1 MAKIKTTFFCQNCGA
16 QFPKWVGKCTSCN
29 EWNTIVEEIIQ
40 KESQGADRSWKQS
53 NSLKKAS
60 KALKIS
66 DISITQEDRV
76 STNNDELNRVLGG
89 GLVNGSVVLLG
100 GEPGIGKSTLILQI
114 ALMMQNKVLYVSGE
128 ESQTQIKLRAERLA
142 GKNENCLILT
152 ETKTQNIFK
161 SIEETTPEVVVIDS
175 IQTLHTDYIEAS
187 PGSISQIRE
196 TASELIKFAKETNT
210 PVILI
215 GHITKEGAIAG
226 PKILEHMVD
235 VVLQFEG
242 DRNHTYRI
250 LRAQKN
256 RFGST
261 AELGIYE
268 MLNTGLREV
277 SNPSEILISEKDA
290 DLTGTAISATL
301 EGMRPLMIEVQALVS
316 TAVYGTPQR
325 SATGY
330 NIKRLNMLLAVLEK
344 RAGFRLGAK
353 DVFLNIAGGLKV
365 EDPAID
371 LAVVCAIL
379 SSNEDAVIDQN
390 VCFTAEVGL
399 SGEIRAVNRIDQR
412 IIEAEKLGF
421 KRIILSKFN
430 KIANKN
436 YQPTTPVGGIE
447 IIKVSTIEEVVRV
460 LF

>member
-1 MAKIKTTFFCQNCGA
+1 MAKTKTSFFCQNCGTQYA
-16 QFPKWVGKCTSCN
+16 KWVGKCTACK
-29 EWNTIVEEIIQ
+29 EWNTIVEEVIQ
-40 KESQGADRSWKQS
+40 KEEKRNWKQTS
-53 NSLKKAS
+53 PTKRVA
-60 KALKIS
+60 KALKI
-66 DISITQEDRV
+66 DEISINEEDRID
-76 STNNDELNRVLGG
+76 TKNNELNRVLGG
-89 GLVNGSVVLLG
+89 GLVKGSMTLLG
-100 GEPGIGKSTLILQI
+100 GEPGIGKSTLLLQV
-114 ALMMQNKVLYVSGE
+114 ALSISKKVLYVSGE
-128 ESQTQIKLRAERLA
+128 ESQSQIKMRAERLSS
-142 GKNENCLILT
+142 NNSDCLVLT

-161 SIEETTPEVVVIDS
+161 TIEEVQPDVVVIDS

-196 TASELIKFAKETNT
+196 TTAELIKFAKETAT
-210 PVILI
+210 PVVLI
-215 GHITKEGAIAG
+215 GHITKEGTIAG

-268 MLNTGLREV
+268 MQSVGLREV
-277 SNPSEILISEKDA
+277 DNPSEILISEKDES
-290 DLTGTAISATL
+290 LSGTAIAATL

-330 NIKRLNMLLAVLEK
+330 NIKRLNMILAVLEK

-353 DVFLNIAGGLKV
+353 DVFLNIAGGISV
-365 EDPAID
+365 DDPAID
-371 LAVVCAIL
+371 LAVVASIL
-379 SSNEDAVIDQN
+379 SSNEDEAIPQDY
-390 VCFTAEVGL
+390 CFAAEVGL
-399 SGEIRAVNRIDQR
+399 AGEIRPVNRIDQR
-412 IIEAEKLGF
+412 ILEAEKLGF
-421 KRIILSKFN
+421 ATIIVSKFN
-430 KIANKN
+430 KIAKSN
-436 YQPTTPVGGIE
+436 YK
-447 IIKVSTIEEVVRV
+447 IKVVLVSKIEDVYQQ